1 MRGDTCN
8 VQCIIWS
15 KLTSEI
21 STFIQAHVYRVH
33 ARIYNQCSHSPV
45 INPYVMYNS
54 WRELMNALLANPTSI
69 MNPPRIIVVLPDVL
83 LINTFAKGPERGN
96 TDIFNFN

>member
-1 MRGDTCN
+1 
-8 VQCIIWS
+8 
-15 KLTSEI
+15 
-21 STFIQAHVYRVH
+21 
-33 ARIYNQCSHSPV
+33 
-45 INPYVMYNS
+45 
-54 WRELMNALLANPTSI
+54 MNALLANPTSI